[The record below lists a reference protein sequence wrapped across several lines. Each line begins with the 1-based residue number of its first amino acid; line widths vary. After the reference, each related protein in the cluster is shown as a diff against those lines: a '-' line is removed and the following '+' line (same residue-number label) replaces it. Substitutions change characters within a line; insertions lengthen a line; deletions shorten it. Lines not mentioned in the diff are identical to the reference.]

1 MISSRAARHAS
12 SQDGAEVAGG
22 AAGPPLA
29 GVAVIVT
36 RPARQAAR
44 LAQRLA
50 ALGARSIVWPAIVI
64 LPPLE
69 REPLE
74 RAHARLRQYDFA
86 VFVSPNAVEFG
97 APGPHEWPPHLMIL
111 APGPGTAEAVEAVGL
126 PAAEVPRQRYD
137 SAGLLEL
144 PMLQAVRGKRVIV
157 FRGEDGRAEL
167 GDALRA
173 RGAQVDHVACYRREA
188 PADAAGLAA
197 VIAAREAHALS
208 LTSVEGLHNLL
219 RALAPAPGSVLAARL
234 RSLRSF
240 APHPRIAEAARE
252 AGLAV
257 LETAPGDAGLIAALL
272 ESFGPRDPAAA

>member
-1 MISSRAARHAS
+1 MAR
-12 SQDGAEVAGG
+12 GVAGL
-22 AAGPPLA
+22 PLA

-50 ALGARSIVWPAIVI
+50 SLGARSIVWPAIVI

-97 APGPHEWPPHLMIL
+97 APGPHEWPPHLLIL

-126 PAAEVPRQRYD
+126 PAPEVPQQRYD

-144 PMLQAVRGKRVIV
+144 PVLQAVTGKRVIV

-173 RGAQVDHVACYRREA
+173 RGAHVDHVACYRREA
-188 PADAAGLAA
+188 PADAGGLAA
-197 VIAAREAHALS
+197 VITGREAQALS

-219 RALAPAPGSVLAARL
+219 RALAPAPGSALAARL
-234 RSLRSF
+234 RSLRTF
-240 APHPRIAEAARE
+240 APHPRIGDAARE
-252 AGLAV
+252 AGLTV
-257 LETAPGDAGLIAALL
+257 VDTAPGDAGLIAALL
-272 ESFGPRDPAAA
+272 ESFGPRDHAPA